1 LLARAC
7 VALIE
12 AFDPSQG
19 VVEPIESAW
28 DEGDL
33 VANQFLVRKQLGAG
47 GMGSVWDAYDKLMHR
62 SVALKTTYD
71 KARGHTTLLR
81 EARALAVVRHR
92 GLPIAY
98 SIGTHRGWTFMAFER
113 LFGATVEQQLQQNH
127 GTKRRF
133 LVEEAVRVLVEI
145 ADILHTV
152 HSLGMAHLD
161 VKPGNVMLC
170 PDQRVVLLDLGIML
184 AEVEVAGRIE
194 SGTPRYLAPEAFAGE
209 IRRGEARLLDI
220 YAFGVTAF
228 EMLSGMP
235 PFRSDS
241 LTGLMRAHLQALP
254 PDLRS
259 MRSDVPPAL
268 AMLIDACLAKSPH
281 DRPASMENVLW
292 DLRWLLRM

>member
-1 LLARAC
+1 
-7 VALIE
+7 VVLIE
-12 AFDPSQG
+12 AIDPRSG
-19 VVEPIESAW
+19 AVAPVETAW
-28 DEGDL
+28 DEGDV
-33 VANQFLVRKQLGAG
+33 VANQFLVRRQLGAG
-47 GMGSVWDAYDKLMHR
+47 GMGSVWDAYDKLMKR
-62 SVALKTTYD
+62 AVALKTTYD
-71 KARGHTTLLR
+71 KERGHTTLLR

-113 LFGATVEQQLQQNH
+113 LFGATLEQQLQQKT
-127 GTKRRF
+127 GSKRGF
-133 LVEEAVRVLVEI
+133 LVEDAVRILVEL
-145 ADILHTV
+145 ADILTTV

-161 VKPGNVMLC
+161 VKPANVMLC
-170 PDQRVVLLDLGIML
+170 ADQRVVLLDLGIML
-184 AEVEVAGRIE
+184 AEVEVDGPIE
-194 SGTPRYLAPEAFAGE
+194 SGTPRYLAPEAYAGD
-209 IRRGEARLLDI
+209 IRPGEARLLDI

-228 EMLSGMP
+228 EMLAGIP

-241 LTGLMRAHLQALP
+241 LTGLARAHLQALP

-281 DRPASMENVLW
+281 DRPASMENILW